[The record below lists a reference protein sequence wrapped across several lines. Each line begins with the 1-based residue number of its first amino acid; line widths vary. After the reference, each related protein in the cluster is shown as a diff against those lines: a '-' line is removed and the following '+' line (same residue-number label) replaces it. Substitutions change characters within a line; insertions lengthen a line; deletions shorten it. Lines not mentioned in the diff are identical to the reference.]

1 MKKVMALVLSF
12 VLGISMIGC
21 SDKAVATV
29 NGEKIPAKYFETYVN
44 WTKLVYESNY
54 GYTSSVWETE
64 MEDTA
69 SSSDSKSKSDEKQ
82 TYWDAFKSQILV
94 SMEQSEVVY
103 QKAKEVKVTPTDKE
117 VQEQVDTF
125 NETVN
130 SNDSTKEQAKKAGI
144 NDEFLKYI
152 LTRELAYS
160 AYKEYYNKN
169 TKVDESTLKKEYE
182 KNKES
187 YDTVTASHI
196 LISTQDDSGNELS
209 DKEKAAAKQKAE
221 EVLQKAKSGEDFA
234 KLAKEYSDDSANAS
248 SGGNLGDFTAGEMVE
263 EFSNAA
269 FALDKNEISDI
280 VETQYGY
287 HIIKVT
293 DKATTFN
300 KAKDRVKSAVLSEK
314 FNKEVTKLFEEAKIE
329 EKDDLYITNARQKEA
344 LVQTKDSLEKVLE
357 SIELG
362 MPEDLYAI
370 DLTNAYESLG
380 KIIGETLEEDII
392 NKIFKDFCM
401 GK

>member
-54 GYTSSVWETE
+54 GYTSSVWKTE

-125 NETVN
+125 NKTVN

-196 LISTQDDSGNELS
+196 LISTKDDSGNELS

-234 KLAKEYSDDSANAS
+234 ELAKEYSDDSANAS

-329 EKDDLYITNARQKEA
+329 EKDDVVK
-344 LVQTKDSLEKVLE
+344 
-357 SIELG
+357 SIS
-362 MPEDLYAI
+362 Y
-370 DLTNAYESLG
+370 
-380 KIIGETLEEDII
+380 K
-392 NKIFKDFCM
+392 
-401 GK
+401 

>member
-125 NETVN
+125 NKTVN

-196 LISTQDDSGNELS
+196 LISTKDDSGNELS

-234 KLAKEYSDDSANAS
+234 ELAKEYSDDSANAS

-329 EKDDLYITNARQKEA
+329 EKDDVVK
-344 LVQTKDSLEKVLE
+344 
-357 SIELG
+357 SIS
-362 MPEDLYAI
+362 Y
-370 DLTNAYESLG
+370 
-380 KIIGETLEEDII
+380 K
-392 NKIFKDFCM
+392 
-401 GK
+401 

>member
-54 GYTSSVWETE
+54 GYTSSVWKTE

-125 NETVN
+125 NKTVN

-234 KLAKEYSDDSANAS
+234 ELAKEYSDDSANAS

-357 SIELG
+357 SIEFG

>member
-54 GYTSSVWETE
+54 GYTSSVWKTE

-125 NETVN
+125 NKTVN

-182 KNKES
+182 KN
-187 YDTVTASHI
+187 
-196 LISTQDDSGNELS
+196 
-209 DKEKAAAKQKAE
+209 
-221 EVLQKAKSGEDFA
+221 
-234 KLAKEYSDDSANAS
+234 
-248 SGGNLGDFTAGEMVE
+248 
-263 EFSNAA
+263 
-269 FALDKNEISDI
+269 
-280 VETQYGY
+280 
-287 HIIKVT
+287 
-293 DKATTFN
+293 
-300 KAKDRVKSAVLSEK
+300 
-314 FNKEVTKLFEEAKIE
+314 
-329 EKDDLYITNARQKEA
+329 
-344 LVQTKDSLEKVLE
+344 
-357 SIELG
+357 
-362 MPEDLYAI
+362 
-370 DLTNAYESLG
+370 
-380 KIIGETLEEDII
+380 
-392 NKIFKDFCM
+392 
-401 GK
+401 

>member
-54 GYTSSVWETE
+54 GYTSSVWKTE

-221 EVLQKAKSGEDFA
+221 EVLQKAE
-234 KLAKEYSDDSANAS
+234 LAKEYSDDSANAS

-329 EKDDLYITNARQKEA
+329 EKDDVVK
-344 LVQTKDSLEKVLE
+344 
-357 SIELG
+357 SIS
-362 MPEDLYAI
+362 Y
-370 DLTNAYESLG
+370 
-380 KIIGETLEEDII
+380 K
-392 NKIFKDFCM
+392 
-401 GK
+401 

>member
-103 QKAKEVKVTPTDKE
+103 QKAKEVKVNPTDKE

-196 LISTQDDSGNELS
+196 LISTKDDSGNELS

-234 KLAKEYSDDSANAS
+234 ELAKEYSDDSANAS

-329 EKDDLYITNARQKEA
+329 EKDDVVK
-344 LVQTKDSLEKVLE
+344 
-357 SIELG
+357 SIS
-362 MPEDLYAI
+362 Y
-370 DLTNAYESLG
+370 
-380 KIIGETLEEDII
+380 K
-392 NKIFKDFCM
+392 
-401 GK
+401 

>member
-103 QKAKEVKVTPTDKE
+103 QKAKEVKVTPTD
-117 VQEQVDTF
+117 F
-125 NETVN
+125 NKTVN

-234 KLAKEYSDDSANAS
+234 ELAKEYSDDSANAS

-329 EKDDLYITNARQKEA
+329 EKDDVVK
-344 LVQTKDSLEKVLE
+344 
-357 SIELG
+357 SIS
-362 MPEDLYAI
+362 Y
-370 DLTNAYESLG
+370 
-380 KIIGETLEEDII
+380 K
-392 NKIFKDFCM
+392 
-401 GK
+401 

>member
-54 GYTSSVWETE
+54 GYTSSVWKTE

-196 LISTQDDSGNELS
+196 LISTKDDSGNELS

-234 KLAKEYSDDSANAS
+234 ELAKEYSDDSANAS

-329 EKDDLYITNARQKEA
+329 EKDDVVK
-344 LVQTKDSLEKVLE
+344 
-357 SIELG
+357 SIS
-362 MPEDLYAI
+362 Y
-370 DLTNAYESLG
+370 
-380 KIIGETLEEDII
+380 K
-392 NKIFKDFCM
+392 
-401 GK
+401 

>member
-69 SSSDSKSKSDEKQ
+69 SSSDSKSKSDKKQ

-234 KLAKEYSDDSANAS
+234 ELAKEYSDDSANAS

-329 EKDDLYITNARQKEA
+329 EKDDVVK
-344 LVQTKDSLEKVLE
+344 
-357 SIELG
+357 SIS
-362 MPEDLYAI
+362 Y
-370 DLTNAYESLG
+370 
-380 KIIGETLEEDII
+380 K
-392 NKIFKDFCM
+392 
-401 GK
+401 

>member
-54 GYTSSVWETE
+54 GYTSSVWKTE

-196 LISTQDDSGNELS
+196 LISTQDDSGN
-209 DKEKAAAKQKAE
+209 AE

-234 KLAKEYSDDSANAS
+234 ELAKEYSDDSANAS

-329 EKDDLYITNARQKEA
+329 EKDDVVK
-344 LVQTKDSLEKVLE
+344 
-357 SIELG
+357 SIS
-362 MPEDLYAI
+362 Y
-370 DLTNAYESLG
+370 
-380 KIIGETLEEDII
+380 K
-392 NKIFKDFCM
+392 
-401 GK
+401 

>member
-54 GYTSSVWETE
+54 GYTSSVWKTE

-125 NETVN
+125 NKTVN

-234 KLAKEYSDDSANAS
+234 ELAKEYSDDS
-248 SGGNLGDFTAGEMVE
+248 
-263 EFSNAA
+263 
-269 FALDKNEISDI
+269 
-280 VETQYGY
+280 
-287 HIIKVT
+287 
-293 DKATTFN
+293 
-300 KAKDRVKSAVLSEK
+300 
-314 FNKEVTKLFEEAKIE
+314 
-329 EKDDLYITNARQKEA
+329 
-344 LVQTKDSLEKVLE
+344 
-357 SIELG
+357 
-362 MPEDLYAI
+362 
-370 DLTNAYESLG
+370 G
-380 KIIGETLEEDII
+380 KCFIWR
-392 NKIFKDFCM
+392 
-401 GK
+401 

>member
-54 GYTSSVWETE
+54 GYTSSVWKTE

-125 NETVN
+125 NKTVN

-196 LISTQDDSGNELS
+196 LISTKDDSGNELS

-234 KLAKEYSDDSANAS
+234 ELAKEYSDDSANAS

-300 KAKDRVKSAVLSEK
+300 KAKDRVKSAILSEK

-329 EKDDLYITNARQKEA
+329 EKDDVVK
-344 LVQTKDSLEKVLE
+344 
-357 SIELG
+357 SIS
-362 MPEDLYAI
+362 Y
-370 DLTNAYESLG
+370 
-380 KIIGETLEEDII
+380 K
-392 NKIFKDFCM
+392 
-401 GK
+401 